1 MQLLT
6 IVAIGFA
13 ILASTFALQNN
24 VPVTV
29 SFIAWSFESSLAV
42 VLLLALAMGA
52 LILALVSTPS
62 VLRDRWTLNRQR
74 RRIADLE
81 QTCQKQSI
89 EMAELA
95 AQLPEDS
102 TPPGTSTQE
111 ILDTNP

>member
-6 IVAIGFA
+6 IAAIGFA

-29 SFIAWSFESSLAV
+29 SFLAWSFQGSLAV
-42 VLLLALAMGA
+42 VLLMALAMGA

-62 VLRDRWTLNRQR
+62 ILKDRWTLNRQR

-81 QTCQKQSI
+81 QTCQKQGI
-89 EMAELA
+89 EMAGLA
-95 AQLPEDS
+95 AQLPES
-102 TPPGTSTQE
+102 PAPSSSSAPETPD
-111 ILDTNP
+111 INR